1 MAGAWKCRYTTPTIF
16 THASPTIHA
25 TSTAKGLR
33 DAASPTRGPNGSH
46 VASPPKSTPT
56 PPIIA
61 DTVRACVALRR
72 KTEQAIQPAAAPAIN
87 HRITL
92 TQTPT
97 ASHRSLAIGETDN
110 LAAALASKSDLEKLV
125 ARGANCICVL
135 AIADKARRLEIQ
147 KDIIDGHAHLSGLL
161 PPLIH
166 LSAPASPEAS
176 TDG

>member
-1 MAGAWKCRYTTPTIF
+1 MLTENTER
-16 THASPTIHA
+16 HH
-25 TSTAKGLR
+25 TSTIM
-33 DAASPTRGPNGSH
+33 SFRGHSGETYRFQ
-46 VASPPKSTPT
+46 VL
-56 PPIIA
+56 PIG
-61 DTVRACVALRR
+61 TKLKALAGVYLL
-72 KTEQAIQPAAAPAIN
+72 TERTFEDRTYPG
-87 HRITL
+87 
-92 TQTPT
+92 T

-161 PPLIH
+161 PSLIN